1 MASCDSELDA
11 GTTFRTSLS
20 VFFCGNIYKK
30 NQVFITFRNKY
41 LIQLL
46 VARLELARANPADFE
61 SAVSTNFTIPAF
73 LSNISRIV
81 YSSAREY

>member
-1 MASCDSELDA
+1 MDADPRMAVGLDLPA
-11 GTTFRTSLS
+11 
-20 VFFCGNIYKK
+20 
-30 NQVFITFRNKY
+30 
-41 LIQLL
+41 
-46 VARLELARANPADFE
+46 ARLELARANPADFE